1 MPETPRCYG
10 TMFPD
15 LSRLEHNRPCKGK
28 VFTAL
33 ATSQGIG
40 VQSRNLTVDDS
51 EWASCQL
58 CPVYQ
63 SCYDLC
69 MAQLSLRSALERI

>member
-1 MPETPRCYG
+1 MPEKPECYG

-15 LSRLEHNRPCKGK
+15 LSRLEYNRPCKGK
-28 VFTAL
+28 AFTAL

-40 VQSRNLTVDDS
+40 VQSRSLTVDEEQWD
-51 EWASCQL
+51 ACQK
-58 CPVYQ
+58 CPVCR

-69 MAQLSLRSALERI
+69 MARVSLRSALERV